1 MDAIIDISTVV
12 WVFVALVGVLVAL
25 RLAFRI
31 YKRFR
36 ARKLRLLK
44 GLDPPP
50 IRGGEP
56 PNLGAAPAA
65 RMRQAP
71 VGTYTDTDS
80 PERIRCD
87 MCGKLGVL
95 RRDPGGRNGQ
105 VSAQSIHIPQSL
117 LRTALWKL
125 ASYEAAIE
133 MVARRS
139 SGKGLH
145 AT

>member
-25 RLAFRI
+25 RLAFWI

-36 ARKLRLLK
+36 ARKLRLIK

-56 PNLGAAPAA
+56 PNLGDIAAA
-65 RMRQAP
+65 RLRQVP

-87 MCGKLGVL
+87 KCGKLVYFDEIQAVG
-95 RRDPGGRNGQ
+95 
-105 VSAQSIHIPQSL
+105 
-117 LRTALWKL
+117 TAKL
-125 ASYEAAIE
+125 A
-133 MVARRS
+133 RS
-139 SGKGLH
+139 QHTFLRAYFEPRCGNWHLTKQRSRW
-145 AT
+145 